1 MRFPSDALIRRI
13 LSVCARLS
21 WPHCV
26 PIAALLAIIGAAIVA
41 CGWWWALPA
50 HLPGDEYYVA
60 GRVGELTLRT
70 LAGQHQAPDAP
81 PPAMAGALGVF
92 ALVTALAVVAIGLTL
107 WAMRRRWQLPLAR
120 WAHTIRLVVTDE
132 KDVGWD
138 APVAMTVVHLM
149 ADEHVGWRRD
159 SLALPIGDQ
168 ALALELPRLAAR
180 VCELFALSR
189 DARANLQLT
198 RRVLECRA
206 QRPGPAIQRLRLRL
220 DSPMLRAA
228 IGKEAEFAR
237 SALDARLI
245 SYPEILS
252 RRLLRTQPPNKVR
265 IAGMHGRPA
274 LVIIG
279 LGDAGLEFFPRLS
292 AQAQSAHIERPV
304 IVLVDTSAASIAH
317 QITQAWPAL
326 ALTIELRA
334 LNLDAHLPLSS
345 GRLLSELRDQS
356 LVPTFVYLA
365 LDNRELVETWRRELD
380 FSARSAGEGSPL
392 VLALS
397 GSGGMEIDAPMLAQE
412 DALAALS
419 RHLHESFLRDSTAG
433 HRGAASVPWAELPFE
448 YQESNRSAAD
458 HFWVKALDL
467 DVRIVESRNA
477 QQLPPIDGNRLEI
490 SATAEHRRWCA
501 DRALYG
507 WRVGPERAEARH
519 VNPSLVNW
527 ASLSETERERDRD
540 VLRGMPAALEA
551 GGFALQSMPT
561 VALPCDAGQY
571 QRPELLLPIA
581 RAAAAGWSAGGP
593 VHVVV
598 PVVDG
603 ASFLLAERLS
613 PLPDVVVSLI
623 LAQPLSGLALAA
635 GRAAAAASALAE
647 SAFSIWITSAESI
660 PVLLRRW
667 RICPTPDLQ

>member
-1 MRFPSDALIRRI
+1 
-13 LSVCARLS
+13 
-21 WPHCV
+21 V
-26 PIAALLAIIGAAIVA
+26 PIAALLAVLGVTIVA
-41 CGWWWALPA
+41 CGWWWALPV

-60 GRVGELTLRT
+60 GRVAELTLRA
-70 LAGQHQAPDAP
+70 LAGQQQAPDAP
-81 PPAMAGALGVF
+81 PPAMTGALGVS
-92 ALVTALAVVAIGLTL
+92 ALMMALAVVAIGLTL
-107 WAMRRRWQLPLAR
+107 WAMRRRWQWPLAR
-120 WAHTIRLVVTDE
+120 WAHAIRLVVTDE
-132 KDVGWD
+132 MDVGWD
-138 APVAMTVVHLM
+138 APAAMTVVHLM
-149 ADEHVGWRRD
+149 ADEHIGWRRD
-159 SLALPIGDQ
+159 GLALPFGDQ
-168 ALALELPRLAAR
+168 ALARELPRLAAR
-180 VCELFALSR
+180 VSERFALSR

-206 QRPGPAIQRLRLRL
+206 HRAGPAIRRLRLRL

-237 SALDARLI
+237 SAFDARLI

-252 RRLLRTQPPNKVR
+252 RRMLRTQPPNKVR

-279 LGDAGLEFFPRLS
+279 LGDAGLEFFPRLC

-326 ALTIELRA
+326 ALTVELRA

-365 LDNRELVETWRRELD
+365 LDNRELVETWLRELD
-380 FSARSAGEGSPL
+380 FSARSAGVGSPL
-392 VLALS
+392 VLGLS
-397 GSGGMEIDAPMLAQE
+397 GPGGMEIDASMLAQE
-412 DALAALS
+412 DALDALS
-419 RHLHESFLRDSTAG
+419 RHLHESFLRDTTAG
-433 HRGAASVPWAELPFE
+433 NRGAASVPWAELPFE
-448 YQESNRSAAD
+448 YQETNRSAAD
-458 HFWVKALDL
+458 HFWVKAVDL
-467 DVRIVESRNA
+467 DARIVESRDA
-477 QQLPPIDGNRLEI
+477 QRSPPIDGNRLEI

-519 VNPSLVNW
+519 VNPSLVDW
-527 ASLSETERERDRD
+527 ASLSESERERDRD
-540 VLRGMPAALEA
+540 VLRSMPAALEA

-561 VALPCDAGQY
+561 VVLPCDAAQH
-571 QRPELLLPIA
+571 QRADLLLPLA
-581 RAAAAGWSAGGP
+581 RATAAGSAAGGP
-593 VHVVV
+593 IHLVV
-598 PVVDG
+598 PVMDAAG
-603 ASFLLAERLS
+603 YLLAEDLS
-613 PLPDVVVSLI
+613 AQPGVVVSLI

-635 GRAAAAASALAE
+635 GRTAAASSALAQ
-647 SAFSIWITSAESI
+647 SAFSIWITSADSI

-667 RICPTPDLQ
+667 RICPTPELQ